1 METQTGLGATTQG
14 QLRRKTS
21 QNWSYNAI
29 MFSVV
34 LTKRTC
40 PTTPASTTSTL
51 SGSLS
56 PLPFSCFPLSYS
68 PYFRGQFS
76 RFHIRDYQGR
86 YFSTGRGKTN
96 ILWNGWAGQGWGVL
110 KILRSQIEIYDGT
123 SRDLWIQ
130 NPFVG
135 WYIFTRIFE
144 LVQNKYCDWKTSYH
158 DLSSLRNHISWIIWT
173 SQFCLGPTV

>member
-34 LTKRTC
+34 LTRRTC

-68 PYFRGQFS
+68 PFFRGQFS

-135 WYIFTRIFE
+135 FLLIRFPNPLADRSDFLGFIYDSSFFLGAIGIDMNYICCHILNE
-144 LVQNKYCDWKTSYH
+144 
-158 DLSSLRNHISWIIWT
+158 SSN
-173 SQFCLGPTV
+173 

>member
-14 QLRRKTS
+14 QLGRKTS

-34 LTKRTC
+34 LTRRTC

-68 PYFRGQFS
+68 PFFRGQFS
-76 RFHIRDYQGR
+76 RFHIRDGRGR
-86 YFSTGRGKTN
+86 YLFHGARENQKSMRQAGQDKDSQLDCDILFLRYEIEKRLRAVYSIASHLAIKQACNTLNLITPPRTLDL
-96 ILWNGWAGQGWGVL
+96 ILWV
-110 KILRSQIEIYDGT
+110 GT
-123 SRDLWIQ
+123 C
-130 NPFVG
+130 
-135 WYIFTRIFE
+135 T
-144 LVQNKYCDWKTSYH
+144 
-158 DLSSLRNHISWIIWT
+158 
-173 SQFCLGPTV
+173 

>member
-29 MFSVV
+29 MFSAV
-34 LTKRTC
+34 LTRRTC

-76 RFHIRDYQGR
+76 RFHIRDGRGR
-86 YFSTGRGKTN
+86 YFFHGARQDQKSMRRAGRDKDSRASQPGGARTGN
-96 ILWNGWAGQGWGVL
+96 ILHIGWLKLYATQEETLICIAERGRDPHLPHREEGFPAGQG
-110 KILRSQIEIYDGT
+110 IHSCFIYYQRW
-123 SRDLWIQ
+123 SRVTFYDI
-130 NPFVG
+130 G
-135 WYIFTRIFE
+135 
-144 LVQNKYCDWKTSYH
+144 
-158 DLSSLRNHISWIIWT
+158 
-173 SQFCLGPTV
+173 